1 MKTSIN
7 RFFNVLLFMAFIPV
21 FAMSQGKI
29 KVSGIVTSEEDS
41 EPIIGV
47 TVQVVGSK
55 GNGVITARC
64 CICR

>member
-1 MKTSIN
+1 
-7 RFFNVLLFMAFIPV
+7 MAFIPV